1 MKPSIDSSGEG
12 GSLGESNVKPRQG
25 AFRKGN
31 DMKLIDGHANAFIG
45 MSCVWHGNQTVDT
58 AMYSAEIIVDNLM
71 AEGMSEIDACEYIFQ
86 NIECAYV
93 GTDTPILVWNVP
105 LDEAIEMYGTA

>member
-1 MKPSIDSSGEG
+1 
-12 GSLGESNVKPRQG
+12 
-25 AFRKGN
+25 
-31 DMKLIDGHANAFIG
+31 MKLIDGHANAFIG